1 MKQAYENEKSMLR
14 YTIIAIAMVLLCGV
28 VLLRAFYI
36 MTAKRTYWEE
46 VQKQVKRDSVV
57 IDPVRGDI
65 LSSNGRQLA
74 CNLPEYKVFMDFQ
87 ALRDSK
93 CDTLW
98 HDSVGKPTKE
108 LKTLCRELH
117 KLFPSRS
124 EADFLENLERGYSW
138 STVKTIDGEQK
149 AVHHRSWPVW
159 KQRIDYMTYMKLKT
173 LPIFKLRQGLS
184 GFYGTKFMVRNR
196 PYGSLASSIVGATYK
211 ESGHAFSGLELAYDT
226 ILHGKPGIRHRR
238 KVLNRFINISD
249 TAAIDGADIVTTID
263 VGIQDLAERALKK
276 ELKKDNAYTG
286 VAIVMEVETGD
297 IKAMVNLDRDSLGHY
312 YEGRNHAIADLLEP
326 GSVFKTASIMVAL
339 EDGFIPDTA
348 NCYVDTQGG
357 IVEMHGSKMRDHNW
371 HRGGYGRINVSRI
384 LQVSSNI
391 GVSALI
397 DKFYGKDPGKFVDGI
412 HRLGLATNLELPF
425 PEYSKPRIRHP
436 KMDKTGKHWANWS
449 KTALPWMSIGYETQ
463 VPPISTLTLYN
474 AIANGGKMV
483 KPRFVT
489 RVEKDGET
497 LREFPVEVL
506 KNKICSDYTLGT
518 IQDILYKVVDVGLG
532 KTAGSKAFH
541 VSGKT
546 GTAQKAHNGSYKRG
560 VTDYLLSFCGYFPSG
575 KDKDGNPVKPKYSCI
590 VCIQKSG
597 LPASGGLMSGQ
608 VFHDIAEGIMAQNI
622 FYDVKSARDETSIYV
637 ADVKD
642 GNLRAADY
650 VLSHIGMPSQGGWSG
665 SYADG
670 NPVWGK
676 ATSSKTEVKLEKKD
690 IMAKGL
696 MPDVTGMGARD
707 AVFMLE
713 SRGLKVTITGR
724 GKVKGQSIP
733 AGNRIK
739 KGERVVLEMA

>member
-1 MKQAYENEKSMLR
+1 MKQNYENSKSMTR
-14 YTIIAIAMVLLCGV
+14 YSVIAVVMTVICFCVLGKAL
-28 VLLRAFYI
+28 YI
-36 MTAKRTYWEE
+36 MTVKRPYWLK
-46 VQKQVKRDSVV
+46 VQEQVKADSVI
-57 IDPVRGDI
+57 IDPVRGNI
-65 LSSNGRQLA
+65 LSCGGQQLA
-74 CNLPEYKVFMDFQ
+74 CNLPEYKVYMDFQ

-98 HDSVGKPTKE
+98 HDSIGKPTKE
-108 LKTLCRELH
+108 LLLLCKELH
-117 KLFPSRS
+117 KVFPSRS
-124 EADFLENLERGYSW
+124 EADFLENLERGYAW
-138 STVKTIDGEQK
+138 VNDNGT
-149 AVHHRSWPVW
+149 HHRAWQVW

-173 LPIFKLRQGLS
+173 LPIFKLRQGLG

-211 ESGHAFSGLELAYDT
+211 EKGTPYSGLELAYDT
-226 ILHGKPGIRHRR
+226 ILHGKSGIKHRR
-238 KVLNRFINISD
+238 KVLNKFINISD
-249 TAAIDGADIVTTID
+249 TAAVDGADIVTTID
-263 VGIQDLAERALKK
+263 VTIQDLAERSLKK
-276 ELKKDNAYTG
+276 ELIKDNAYTG
-286 VAIVMEVETGD
+286 VAIVMEVATGD
-297 IKAMVNLDRDSLGHY
+297 IKAMVNLDRDSLGNY

-339 EDGFIPDTA
+339 QDGFIPDTA
-348 NCYVDTQGG
+348 NCFVDTQSG
-357 IVEMHGSKMRDHNW
+357 IVEMHGAKMRDHNW
-371 HRGGYGRINVSRI
+371 HRGGYHRINVSRI

-391 GVSALI
+391 GVSYLI
-397 DKFYGKDPGKFVDGI
+397 DKFYGKNPEKFVQGI
-412 HRLGLATNLELPF
+412 HNLGLATDLELPF
-425 PEYSKPRIRHP
+425 PEYSAPRIRFP

-489 RVEKDGET
+489 RVEKDGEVIQ
-497 LREFPVEVL
+497 EFPVEVI
-506 KNKICSDYTLGT
+506 KEKICGSYALGT

-546 GTAQKAHNGSYKRG
+546 GTAQKAHHGSYKSG
-560 VTDYLLSFCGYFPSG
+560 TVDYLLSFCGYFPSG
-575 KDKDGNPVKPKYSCI
+575 LDKNGKPATPKYSCI

-597 LPASGGLMSGQ
+597 LPASGGKMSGQ

-622 FYDVKSARDETSIYV
+622 KYSVKDSRDSTSIFIPN
-637 ADVKD
+637 VKR
-642 GNLRAADY
+642 GNLLAADY
-650 VLSHIGMPSQGGWSG
+650 VLSHFGMSTQGGWSG

-670 NPVWGK
+670 NPIWGNTESNAK
-676 ATSSKTEVKLEKKD
+676 EVKLSK
-690 IMAKGL
+690 ITSVTPNGF

-713 SRGLKVTITGR
+713 SRGIKVSIQGR
-724 GKVKGQSIP
+724 GKVRGQSIA
-733 AGNRIK
+733 AGKPVK
-739 KGERVVLEMA
+739 KGERVVLEMQ